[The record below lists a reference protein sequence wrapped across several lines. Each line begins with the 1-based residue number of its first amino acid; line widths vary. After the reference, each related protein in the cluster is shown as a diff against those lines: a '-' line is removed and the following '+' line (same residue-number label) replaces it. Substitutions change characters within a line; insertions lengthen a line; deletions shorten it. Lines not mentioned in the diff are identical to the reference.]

1 VPILGSP
8 VPVEPTVPEPDDPA
22 VLEAVLPDGVPAV
35 SELAAIELW
44 VRTWLVLTSQQ
55 NSLLDA
61 LLGELFGEPPA

>member
-1 VPILGSP
+1 
-8 VPVEPTVPEPDDPA
+8 